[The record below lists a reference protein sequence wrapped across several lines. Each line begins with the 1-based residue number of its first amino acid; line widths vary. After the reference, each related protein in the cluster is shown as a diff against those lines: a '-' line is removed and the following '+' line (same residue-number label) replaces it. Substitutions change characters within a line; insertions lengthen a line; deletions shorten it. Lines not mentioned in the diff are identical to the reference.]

1 MLLPGA
7 GKMHGNDFG
16 EIDLVRLA
24 SVLKLG
30 LVYTVASTFNL
41 DILPMFGIENS
52 PFHI

>member
-16 EIDLVRLA
+16 EIGLVRFA
-24 SVLKLG
+24 SVLKPG
-30 LVYTVASTFNL
+30 LVYTVA
-41 DILPMFGIENS
+41 PMFGIENS